1 MERQTRVVVFESDNS
16 AEIQLIKS
24 KLESSDIVSFTQNA
38 YMSFMSTPTAANLK
52 LQVNLE
58 DESKAF
64 EIIDAYLK
72 ETDLDLGAS

>member
-1 MERQTRVVVFESDNS
+1 MERQTRVVVFESDSS

-24 KLESSDIVSFTQNA
+24 KLEKNRIVSFTQNA
-38 YMSFMSTPTAANLK
+38 YMSFMSTPTAENLK

-64 EIIDAYLK
+64 DIIDAYLK
-72 ETDLDLGAS
+72 ETDLDLGK